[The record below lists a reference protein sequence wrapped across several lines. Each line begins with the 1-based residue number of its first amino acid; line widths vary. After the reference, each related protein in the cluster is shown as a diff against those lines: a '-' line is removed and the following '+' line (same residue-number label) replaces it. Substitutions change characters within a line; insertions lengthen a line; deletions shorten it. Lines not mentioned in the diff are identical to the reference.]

1 MERKLLISH
10 TDLDGHG
17 GIALA
22 KYFNSILQFNSMI
35 SADYGFEEDLE
46 VWKFVKSFQTI
57 IFSDLSIPKEKVDEL
72 RDEGLKVEIY
82 DHHSKADWLKDDKDS
97 SFDLERCGTK
107 IFWQDYIRPR
117 IGRYPAIIDEFVELV
132 DTYDLWKQDSHL
144 WEKAKNLN
152 NVLMGLKNW
161 DEKDPIPATQAFYDL
176 FNKKIQNQKHW
187 EETRQELEIIEKANK
202 REEEV
207 YQKSMKLM
215 QIRIDSKGRTFG
227 IFPITSKISIVC
239 SRILQEE
246 ENLDYIVAFNTW
258 GGLNGKLSFRSRNGF
273 NCNEIGVANGHD
285 AAAGGQISIED
296 SFKFLEKK
304 NLAFTYNDTYNPE
317 DPNTAFEEVDL

>member
-1 MERKLLISH
+1 MERKLLVSH
-10 TDLDGHG
+10 VDLDGHAC
-17 GIALA
+17 IAIA
-22 KYFNSILQFNSMI
+22 RFFNEKLKFTSMM
-35 SADYGFEEDLE
+35 SEDYSFEEDE
-46 VWKFVKSFQTI
+46 EKWNYMKTFNTV
-57 IFSDLSIPKEKVDEL
+57 IFSDLSMPKEKVEEL
-72 RDEGLKVEIY
+72 RSFDIHVEIY

-107 IFWQDYIRPR
+107 IFWQDYICPK

-132 DTYDLWKQDSHL
+132 DTYDLWKQDSPL

-152 NVLMGLKNW
+152 NILMGLKNW
-161 DEKDPIPATQAFYDL
+161 DEKDPIQATQAFYDL

-187 EETRQELEIIEKANK
+187 EETRQELEIIKKANR

-207 YQKSMKLM
+207 YKKSMTLI
-215 QIRIDSKGRTFG
+215 QIRVDSRGKTFG
-227 IFPITSKISIVC
+227 VFPITSKISLVC

-246 ENLDYIVAFNTW
+246 ENLDYVVAFNTW

-273 NCNEIGVANGHD
+273 NCNDIGIANGHD
-285 AAAGGQISIED
+285 AAAGGQISTED

-304 NLAFTYNDTYNPE
+304 NLAFAYKDTYNPE
-317 DPNTAFEEVDL
+317 DPRSAFEEVDL

>member
-1 MERKLLISH
+1 MEQKLLISH

-17 GIALA
+17 SIALA
-22 KYFNSILQFNSMI
+22 KHFNSILQFNSMI
-35 SADYGFEEDLE
+35 SADYGFEENLE
-46 VWKFVKSFQTI
+46 TWTFVKSFQTI
-57 IFSDLSIPKEKVDEL
+57 IFSDLSIPKEKAEEL
-72 RDEGLKVEIY
+72 RNEGLKVEFY
-82 DHHSKADWLKDDKDS
+82 DHHSKADWLKEDQDS

-107 IFWQDYIRPR
+107 IFWQDYIHPR

-132 DTYDLWKQDSHL
+132 DTYDLWKQDSPL

-152 NVLMGLKNW
+152 YVLTGLKNW
-161 DEKDPIPATQAFYDL
+161 DEKDPILATQAFYDL
-176 FNKKIQNQKHW
+176 FNKKVQKQKHW

-202 REEEV
+202 REEDV

-227 IFPITSKISIVC
+227 VFPINSKISIIC

-273 NCNEIGVANGHD
+273 NCNDIGVASGHD

-304 NLAFTYNDTYNPE
+304 SLAFTYNDIYNPE
-317 DPNTAFEEVDL
+317 DPNTAFEEVNL